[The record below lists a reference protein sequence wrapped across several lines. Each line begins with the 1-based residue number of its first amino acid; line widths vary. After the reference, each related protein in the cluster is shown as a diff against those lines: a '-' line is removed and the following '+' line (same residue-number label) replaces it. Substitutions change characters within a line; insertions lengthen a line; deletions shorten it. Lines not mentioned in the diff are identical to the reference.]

1 MSRVKIQ
8 IPDEK
13 AQFEISIPLRITD
26 MNYGNHLGNDKILSL
41 FHEARVQ
48 ALAKLNC
55 TELDIGDKV
64 SLIMG
69 DVMIRFRAEGF
80 YGDITYVKIWFR
92 EFKTHS
98 FQVYY
103 QLINKTDERII
114 AEGKTGMVAF
124 DYNARKVASIPAS
137 FVEKCS

>member
-1 MSRVKIQ
+1 AVTFTLSLHDALPI
-8 IPDEK
+8 
-13 AQFEISIPLRITD
+13 
-26 MNYGNHLGNDKILSL
+26 SL

-103 QLINKTDERII
+103 QLINKRSEEHTSELQSR
-114 AEGKTGMVAF
+114 E
-124 DYNARKVASIPAS
+124 NL
-137 FVEKCS
+137 